1 MSLPANRVITSD
13 YHLNS
18 VALSGVSVNLPVLSY
33 QGVRVVTTETLAE
46 GYGTRVTNI
55 RTNLDVNRQR
65 FIEGLDLYTVSGK
78 ELADLRVSN
87 PDAQIS
93 SKTRSLTLWTEKG
106 AARMS
111 KTVDTNQA
119 WDFFE
124 KMKDSYLNL
133 RAVYGV
139 MLPNID
145 APIRLGRAWADAME

>member
-1 MSLPANRVITSD
+1 MPGA
-13 YHLNS
+13 
-18 VALSGVSVNLPVLSY
+18 SVNLPVLSY

-55 RTNLDVNRQR
+55 RTNLDANRQR
-65 FIEGLDLYTVSGK
+65 FIEGLHLYTVSGK

-111 KTVDTNQA
+111 KIVDTNQA

-124 KMKDSYLNL
+124 ILGDSYFNL
-133 RAVYGV
+133 REVYGV

-145 APIRLGRAWADAME
+145 DPIQLGIVWADAMESVWKSA